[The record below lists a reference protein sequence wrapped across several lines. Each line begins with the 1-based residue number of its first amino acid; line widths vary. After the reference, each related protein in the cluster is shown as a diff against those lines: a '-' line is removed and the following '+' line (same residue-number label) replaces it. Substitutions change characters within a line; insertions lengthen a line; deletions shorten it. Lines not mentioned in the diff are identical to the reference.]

1 MLDIGVIE
9 DPAAA
14 EASLD
19 PIRTRILRE
28 LAEPGSATQLAAK
41 VGLPRQKVNYH
52 LKALERHGLVEL
64 VEERRRGNVTER
76 ILQATAASYL
86 ISPTALAS
94 VAPDPHRFS
103 DRFSAFW
110 LLALAARMVQE
121 MGQLIAGAAAARQK
135 LATFAIDGEITFRSA
150 ADRAAFAEEL
160 GVAVTRLVDKY
171 HDGGRDLPASFPAGP
186 PADSPG
192 APQGRRPEGRKHR
205 LVVALHPSL
214 KAPQRKEAHADPQTA
229 SPQTNP
235 QTNRQAKEQD
245 ND

>member
-1 MLDIGVIE
+1 MLDIEVIE

-19 PIRTRILRE
+19 PIRTRILHE
-28 LAEPGSATQLAAK
+28 LTEPWSATQLAGR

-64 VEERRRGNVTER
+64 VEERRKGNVTER
-76 ILQATAASYL
+76 VVQATAASYL
-86 ISPTALAS
+86 ISPVALAS
-94 VAPDPHRFS
+94 VAPDPHRFA

-110 LLALAARMVQE
+110 LLALAGRMVQE
-121 MGQLIAGAAAARQK
+121 VGKLITGAAAARQK
-135 LATFAIDGEITFRSA
+135 LATFAIDGEITFRTA

-171 HDGGRDLPASFPAGP
+171 HDDGG
-186 PADSPG
+186 PG
-192 APQGRRPEGRKHR
+192 GRKHR
-205 LVVALHPSL
+205 IVVALHPAL
-214 KAPQRKEAHADPQTA
+214 KQPNKTTPSGETE
-229 SPQTNP
+229 
-235 QTNRQAKEQD
+235 KEQD

>member
-1 MLDIGVIE
+1 MLDIEVIE

-64 VEERRRGNVTER
+64 IEERKRGNVTER
-76 ILQATAASYL
+76 ILRATAASYL
-86 ISPTALAS
+86 ISPAALAS

-110 LLALAARMVQE
+110 LLALAGRMVQE
-121 MGQLIAGAAAARQK
+121 VGQLIAGPAAARQK
-135 LATFAIDGEITFRSA
+135 LATFAIDGEVTFRSA

-160 GVAVTRLVDKY
+160 GVAVARLVDKY
-171 HDGGRDLPASFPAGP
+171 HDGGSEVPAG
-186 PADSPG
+186 G
-192 APQGRRPEGRKHR
+192 ASGSQAARQAGRKHR
-205 LVVALHPSL
+205 LVVALHPAL
-214 KAPQRKEAHADPQTA
+214 KAPARTATHATPRNTT
-229 SPQTNP
+229 P
-235 QTNRQAKEQD
+235 QAKEQD

>member
-1 MLDIGVIE
+1 MLDIEVIE

-19 PIRTRILRE
+19 PIRTRILME

-41 VGLPRQKVNYH
+41 LGLPRQKINYH

-64 VEERRRGNVTER
+64 VTERRKGNVTER
-76 ILQATAASYL
+76 ILQASAASYL
-86 ISPTALAS
+86 ISPAALAS

-110 LLALAARMVQE
+110 LLALASRMVQE
-121 MGQLIAGAAAARQK
+121 TGRLIAGAAAAKQP
-135 LATFAIDGEITFRSA
+135 LATFAIDGEITFRTA

-160 GVAVTRLVDKY
+160 GVAVTRLVDRY
-171 HDGGRDLPASFPAGP
+171 HDGG
-186 PADSPG
+186 PG
-192 APQGRRPEGRKHR
+192 APAAGAPEGGGRKHR
-205 LVVALHPSL
+205 LVVALHPTL
-214 KAPQRKEAHADPQTA
+214 KTA
-229 SPQTNP
+229 ALKPPTTPS
-235 QTNRQAKEQD
+235 AKEQD

>member
-1 MLDIGVIE
+1 MLDIEVIE
-9 DPAAA
+9 DPSAA

-28 LAEPGSATQLAAK
+28 LAQPGSATQLAGK

-52 LKALERHGLVEL
+52 LKTLERHGLVEL
-64 VEERRRGNVTER
+64 VEERRKGNVTER
-76 ILQATAASYL
+76 VLQATAASYL
-86 ISPTALAS
+86 ISPSALAS

-110 LLALAARMVQE
+110 LLALAGRMVQE
-121 MGQLIAGAAAARQK
+121 VGKLIAGAAAARQK
-135 LATFAIDGEITFRSA
+135 LATFAIDGEITFHSA

-171 HDGGRDLPASFPAGP
+171 HDGGAALSA
-186 PADSPG
+186 
-192 APQGRRPEGRKHR
+192 QGRAAGGGGRKHR
-205 LVVALHPSL
+205 LVVALHPML
-214 KAPQRKEAHADPQTA
+214 KPAES
-229 SPQTNP
+229 SPARSKTKTITP
-235 QTNRQAKEQD
+235 SSDEEQD

>member
-76 ILQATAASYL
+76 ILRATAASYL
-86 ISPTALAS
+86 ISPAALAS

-171 HDGGRDLPASFPAGP
+171 HDGARPPVRFPGRSAGRF
-186 PADSPG
+186 AGSD
-192 APQGRRPEGRKHR
+192 RRPEGRKHR

-214 KAPQRKEAHADPQTA
+214 KAPQPKAAHADPHAAPQTA
-229 SPQTNP
+229 TPQTNP
-235 QTNRQAKEQD
+235 QAKEQD